1 MAIRHGRAL
10 LPLTLCILLAQIAVA
25 QTAAAKKITV
35 HVDPAQTQIRWTVRE
50 DLRTVRGTF
59 ALKGGILVF
68 DPATGAANG
77 EMLVDLDTGTSGDA
91 KRDQMMKTQVLDSA
105 TYPEAIFHPEK
116 VQGTLQPG
124 GSSRLVVNGT
134 FTLHGKDHPLQVI
147 LQAQMNGATEI
158 QASAQFVV
166 PYVNWGMKD
175 PSTATQHFAH
185 EVRVSV
191 TAKGSVEGLQ

>member
-1 MAIRHGRAL
+1 MAIRYGRAL
-10 LPLTLCILLAQIAVA
+10 VPLTLCILLAQIAVA
-25 QTAAAKKITV
+25 QTAAKKITV

-124 GSSRLVVNGT
+124 TSSRLVVNGT

-147 LQAQMNGATEI
+147 VQAQMNGATAL
-158 QASAQFVV
+158 QATAQFVL
-166 PYVNWGMKD
+166 PYVSWGLRN
-175 PSTATQHFAH
+175 PSIPTQHFAH
-185 EVRVSV
+185 EVKVTV